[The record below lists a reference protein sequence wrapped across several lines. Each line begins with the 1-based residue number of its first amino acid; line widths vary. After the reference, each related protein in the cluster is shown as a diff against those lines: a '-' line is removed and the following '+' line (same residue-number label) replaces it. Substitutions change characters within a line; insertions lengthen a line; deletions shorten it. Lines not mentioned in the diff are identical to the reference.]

1 MVNYLYDPYGE
12 EYEGRT
18 QIVGVGG
25 YWTMDV
31 SLDDSAW
38 YVWGVGSGCDGVLC
52 SGSGDIGVRPVI
64 NLSI

>member
-1 MVNYLYDPYGE
+1 
-12 EYEGRT
+12 
-18 QIVGVGG
+18 
-25 YWTMDV
+25 MDV

-52 SGSGDIGVRPVI
+52 SGSGCDGVLCSGSGDIGVSPVI